1 MTPHALVLELVDGP
15 TLAELID
22 AAVDHAPSAS
32 EARQAAGVGPRGK
45 SRKVGGIA
53 LDNALSIALQIAAA
67 LEAAHAQGVVHRD
80 LKPAN
85 IKVRPDGVVKVLD
98 FGLARALGPE
108 APRAT
113 AEAMESPTMTS
124 PVGIT
129 DSRAILGTAPY
140 VSPEQARG
148 KVVDKRADIW
158 AFGCVLFE
166 MLGGRR
172 AFTGETSSDTIAAVL
187 GREPDWNALPGSTP
201 AGVRGLLRR
210 CLEKDPSRRLR
221 DIGDA
226 RIELEHVGRTT
237 GEGAIPAARVG
248 PGSAHH
254 RALLIALAVVAVTTV
269 SGVLYVTRSRTD
281 PPLQYTRLTDF
292 TDPVTS
298 PSLSPDGRMLTFKSG
313 SNFMQSPGEIYVKLL
328 PNGESVRLTNDNV
341 PKLGPVFTPDGSRIA
356 YTQVRAGAWETWTV
370 PVLGGQPTRLLP
382 NAAGLTW
389 IADQRVLFS
398 EIRPGGIHMGIV
410 TASEMRADSR
420 EIYFPAHQRGMAHFS
435 HASPDRKWILV
446 IEMDGTRAFQPCRL
460 VPFDGSSPGRQVGPS
475 GPCIAAAWSR
485 DGKWMYFSAT
495 VDGSSHLW
503 RQAFPSG
510 APQQVTSGPTEETG
524 VAVAPDG
531 SLVTSVGQARSAI
544 WIRDETGERQ
554 VLSEGDAYLPRL
566 SRDGRRVFY
575 LRRPTELAG
584 SAELHE
590 LDLASGR
597 SANLLSGWS
606 VRDYDMSQ
614 DETEV
619 AFTVVSSDGR
629 SQIWIAP
636 LDRESPPRELL
647 RGGNQPSFDADG
659 GLLYRFVGENASF
672 LFRIARDGSH
682 RERVT
687 DTPILEKMGSSPDGG
702 WVTANVPAA
711 GTATGSPGQVQTVAI
726 PVQGGAR
733 RRICTFNCWAFWSP
747 DGRFFRV
754 ALRPGQSTTTRSTTV
769 FIPVPVGSSLPDLPE
784 EGIASLDDALKLAGA
799 RVIDEDVVGSSPNGS
814 AYVFVRRQI
823 QRNLFRIQLG
833 R

>member
-1 MTPHALVLELVDGP
+1 M
-15 TLAELID
+15 
-22 AAVDHAPSAS
+22 
-32 EARQAAGVGPRGK
+32 
-45 SRKVGGIA
+45 
-53 LDNALSIALQIAAA
+53 
-67 LEAAHAQGVVHRD
+67 VHRD

-108 APRAT
+108 APRAV
-113 AEAMESPTMTS
+113 AEAMKSPTMTS

-140 VSPEQARG
+140 MSPEQARG
-148 KVVDKRADIW
+148 QVVDERADIW

-172 AFTGETSSDTIAAVL
+172 AFAGETSSDTIAAVL
-187 GREPDWNALPGSTP
+187 GREPDWNALPDATP
-201 AGVRGLLRR
+201 AGVLALLRR

-226 RIELEHVGRTT
+226 RIELEHAARTA
-237 GEGAIPAARVG
+237 GEVATPAARVG
-248 PGSAHH
+248 PGSRGHH
-254 RALLIALAVVAVTTV
+254 RALLIALAVVALTTV
-269 SGVLYVTRSRTD
+269 SGVLYVSRSRPD

-356 YTQVRAGAWETWTV
+356 YTQVRAGVWETWTV

-389 IADQRVLFS
+389 IATQRVLFS

-475 GPCIAAAWSR
+475 GPCIAAAWSH

-531 SLVTSVGQARSAI
+531 FLVTSVGMARNAI

-566 SRDGRRVFY
+566 SRDAGRVFY

-584 SAELHE
+584 SAELHA

-606 VRDYDMSQ
+606 VRDYDLSQ

-619 AFTVVSSDGR
+619 AFTVIPSDGP

-636 LDRESPPRELL
+636 LDGASPPRELL
-647 RGGNQPSFDADG
+647 RGGNQVSFGADG
-659 GLLYRFVGENASF
+659 ELLYRYVHENANF
-672 LFRIARDGSH
+672 LFRISRDGSH
-682 RERVT
+682 RERIT

-702 WVTANVPAA
+702 WVTASVPAA
-711 GTATGSPGQVQTVAI
+711 GGTAPASPGQVQTVAI

-733 RRICTFNCWAFWSP
+733 RQICTFNCWAFWSP
-747 DGRFFRV
+747 DGRFLRI
-754 ALRPGQSTTTRSTTV
+754 ALRPGQATTARTTNL
-769 FIPVPVGSSLPDLPE
+769 FIPVPAGSSLPDLPDG
-784 EGIASLDDALKLAGA
+784 GIASFDDALKLAGA
-799 RVIDEDVVGSSPNGS
+799 RAIDEDIVGSSPNWS

>member
-1 MTPHALVLELVDGP
+1 M
-15 TLAELID
+15 
-22 AAVDHAPSAS
+22 
-32 EARQAAGVGPRGK
+32 
-45 SRKVGGIA
+45 
-53 LDNALSIALQIAAA
+53 
-67 LEAAHAQGVVHRD
+67 
-80 LKPAN
+80 
-85 IKVRPDGVVKVLD
+85 
-98 FGLARALGPE
+98 
-108 APRAT
+108 
-113 AEAMESPTMTS
+113 
-124 PVGIT
+124 
-129 DSRAILGTAPY
+129 
-140 VSPEQARG
+140 
-148 KVVDKRADIW
+148 DKRADIW

-187 GREPDWNALPGSTP
+187 GREPDWNALPGATP
-201 AGVRGLLRR
+201 AGVLALLRR

-226 RIELEHVGRTT
+226 RIELEHAGRTA
-237 GEGAIPAARVG
+237 GEVATPAARVG
-248 PGSAHH
+248 PGSPAHH
-254 RALLIALAVVAVTTV
+254 RALSIALAVVALTTV
-269 SGVLYVTRSRTD
+269 SGVLYVTRSRPD
-281 PPLQYTRLTDF
+281 PAPQYTRLTDF

-313 SNFMQSPGEIYVKLL
+313 SNFMQGPGEIYVKLL
-328 PNGESVRLTNDNV
+328 PDGESVRLTNDNV

-356 YTQVRAGAWETWTV
+356 YTQVRAGVWETWTV
-370 PVLGGQPTRLLP
+370 PVQGGQPTRLLP

-389 IADQRVLFS
+389 IANQRVLFS

-475 GPCIAAAWSR
+475 GPCIAAAWSH

-503 RQAFPSG
+503 RQAFPGG

-531 SLVTSVGQARSAI
+531 SLVTSVGMARNAI

-566 SRDGRRVFY
+566 SRDAGRVFY

-584 SAELHE
+584 SAELHA

-597 SANLLSGWS
+597 LREPAVRVVGARLRPVTGRDRSGVHRRS
-606 VRDYDMSQ
+606 ERR
-614 DETEV
+614 
-619 AFTVVSSDGR
+619 TVTD
-629 SQIWIAP
+629 
-636 LDRESPPRELL
+636 LDRAARPGLPTARASARRRIKCRSAQAVSAL
-647 RGGNQPSFDADG
+647 SFVD
-659 GLLYRFVGENASF
+659 ENASF
-672 LFRIARDGSH
+672 LFR
-682 RERVT
+682 
-687 DTPILEKMGSSPDGG
+687 
-702 WVTANVPAA
+702 
-711 GTATGSPGQVQTVAI
+711 SPGMEAI
-726 PVQGGAR
+726 ASASPTRRFWRNGQLARWRLGDGECSGGGSDCAR
-733 RRICTFNCWAFWSP
+733 RARGMFRPWRSRFRAARAGRFCTFNCWAFWSP
-747 DGRFFRV
+747 DGRFLRIALPPGTSHDRSHHQPVHSGAGRIIAARSARWGNRV
-754 ALRPGQSTTTRSTTV
+754 NRRRPET
-769 FIPVPVGSSLPDLPE
+769 
-784 EGIASLDDALKLAGA
+784 AGA
-799 RVIDEDVVGSSPNGS
+799 RAIDEDIVGSSPNRS
-814 AYVFVRRQI
+814 VYVFVRRQI